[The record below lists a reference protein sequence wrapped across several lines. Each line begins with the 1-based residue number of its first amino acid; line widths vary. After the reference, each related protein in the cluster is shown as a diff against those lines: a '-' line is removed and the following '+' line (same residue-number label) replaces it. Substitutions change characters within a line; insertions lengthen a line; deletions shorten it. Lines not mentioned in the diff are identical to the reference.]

1 MGQQHCRLAA
11 VLHSV
16 VGDMGNHLPED
27 VWIIWQIFVVERS
40 LQILVTQRAAVGAHR
55 GFILLPAR
63 GERRGLREV
72 GGLTGV
78 GSRRPPQP
86 FRQPCSVPS
95 TWASVSCK
103 PQVPIGGGP
112 AHCSGVTYAA

>member
-1 MGQQHCRLAA
+1 MGQQHRCLAA

-27 VWIIWQIFVVERS
+27 IRIIWQIFVVERS
-40 LQILVTQRAAVGAHR
+40 LQILATQRAEVGAHR
-55 GFILLPAR
+55 GFVLLPAR
-63 GERRGLREV
+63 GERRGIRDV

-78 GSRRPPQP
+78 GFRRPPQA

-95 TWASVSCK
+95 MRANGSRR

-112 AHCSGVTYAA
+112 AHCSGVTCAA